1 MTAAPAQS
9 DGRAIAEREHVLGV
23 PFFNGSIA
31 DAVGESIRVRG
42 LTVMPASPALLKLKF
57 DDAYRRALQQAELA
71 LADSV
76 LLTRLWRVV
85 SGRKLRSISGVAFLR
100 SLLQSTAYQDD
111 SSTFWVV
118 GSADARDK
126 GMVWLRTRGSLADD
140 DAFHVTG
147 TDGAG
152 SDNHSIL
159 LKVEERRPRHVVI
172 ALGTGAQE
180 ALGLYLREYLLHR
193 PSIYCVGAALGFL
206 TGADHSI
213 PQWAESYRLGWTVRL
228 AAQPRL
234 ILPRIGIAAA
244 LFGMVLR
251 YRAKLP
257 TLRRRWSDL

>member
-1 MTAAPAQS
+1 ML
-9 DGRAIAEREHVLGV
+9 REHVLGI
-23 PFFNGSIA
+23 PFFNGSVA
-31 DAVGESIRVRG
+31 DAVGESIRLRG
-42 LTVMPASPALLKLKF
+42 LTVIPASPALLKLKF
-57 DDAYRRALQQAELA
+57 DDAYRRALQQAEVA

-100 SLLQSTAYQDD
+100 SLLESRAYHGE
-111 SSTFWVV
+111 SNTFWVV

-126 GMVWLRTRGSLADD
+126 AICWLRARRSVAEEDD
-140 DAFHVTG
+140 FHVSG
-147 TDGAG
+147 SAGPG

-159 LKVEERRPRHVVI
+159 LKVEEQRPRHVVI
-172 ALGTGAQE
+172 ALGTGPQE

-213 PQWAESYRLGWTVRL
+213 PQWAESYRLGWAVRL

-234 ILPRIGIAAA
+234 ILPRVGIAAA

-251 YRAKLP
+251 YGANLP

>member
-1 MTAAPAQS
+1 MAASPAQS
-9 DGRAIAEREHVLGV
+9 DDRGIAQREHVLGV
-23 PFFNGSIA
+23 PFFNGSVA
-31 DAVGESIRVRG
+31 DAVTESIRLRG
-42 LTVMPASPALLKLKF
+42 LTVIPASPALLKLKF

-76 LLTRLWRVV
+76 LLTRLWRLV
-85 SGRKLRSISGVAFLR
+85 SGRRLRSISGVAFLR
-100 SLLQSTAYQDD
+100 SLLESSAYRNDNI
-111 SSTFWVV
+111 TFWVV
-118 GSADARDK
+118 GSNAARDK
-126 GMVWLRTRGSLADD
+126 AIIWLRTRGSVADD
-140 DAFHVTG
+140 DGFHVTG

-172 ALGTGAQE
+172 ALGTGEE
-180 ALGLYLREYLLHR
+180 ALGLYLREYLLYR

-213 PQWAESYRLGWTVRL
+213 PQWAESYRLGWVVRFI
-228 AAQPRL
+228 AQPRL
-234 ILPRIGIAAA
+234 ILPRLGIAAA